1 MLALECYVKMFEVLI
16 NLKVYKSKKDQI
28 KIIAVYKIY
37 LPKTNKTNKISL
49 IIKWLYLI
57 TLVIFKLPQDI

>member
-49 IIKWLYLI
+49 IIK
-57 TLVIFKLPQDI
+57 